1 MAEQTT
7 ITRPS
12 PIIEEAQKNYLES
25 LRDQVQVPLDT
36 SKFAPGVAGVSAL
49 EQAAQQ
55 QAATQAGLGTLSFD
69 PTTGTV
75 TGVGTG
81 TGVGGFQPFLDAAQA
96 ATGPTAF
103 QAFQSPYQQAVT
115 DATLA
120 EFDRTRGAGEQAI
133 ADAAVRAGAFGGG
146 REGVQLAEY
155 QTKSDLDRARLLAQ
169 LNQAGFTQA
178 QQLAAQQ
185 FGQQAQLAQLQP
197 NLAMQNIGIAGGIGQ
212 QDFQRRQ
219 AIDDAARQASRL
231 QQFEAIER
239 LGRLG
244 QGIAGITPGG
254 GSIQTVQ
261 GIAAPAPSPIG
272 SALTAGLGAFS
283 LGKLFGLEELIKK
296 RGELRGQKFDT
307 IRQVLPLSV
316 LATQMG
322 DIRTIR
328 KPRDLINI
336 LSNLGSDPSTFK
348 ALGSL
353 ASLDLKETEGELT
366 DKIALA
372 KLKASKNK
380 RFEFEKR
387 LERADTIKKQLSE
400 YIKQQKAEGK
410 SDEEIRTSGPY
421 VDANRQLS
429 YLLREKSLKDFLFE
443 ERLKNPNTYDQQQAI
458 KDYFDIMG
466 ETQPLA
472 EGGRVGFQEGTP
484 DPEFT
489 MPEPKPREAVQ
500 DRQLDTLMKAA
511 PALED
516 PNQARSMSEGD
527 MYAALRRRL
536 PQEITD
542 DVVRLIA
549 YNPEAFADFA
559 DIQDQ
564 SDVDS
569 FNQKYNVQ
577 LVLPVENVT

>member
-1 MAEQTT
+1 MNPKIMKRPMFRMGGPARVNYQNGTT
-7 ITRPS
+7 
-12 PIIEEAQKNYLES
+12 
-25 LRDQVQVPLDT
+25 
-36 SKFAPGVAGVSAL
+36 
-49 EQAAQQ
+49 
-55 QAATQAGLGTLSFD
+55 
-69 PTTGTV
+69 
-75 TGVGTG
+75 
-81 TGVGGFQPFLDAAQA
+81 
-96 ATGPTAF
+96 
-103 QAFQSPYQQAVT
+103 
-115 DATLA
+115 
-120 EFDRTRGAGEQAI
+120 
-133 ADAAVRAGAFGGG
+133 
-146 REGVQLAEY
+146 
-155 QTKSDLDRARLLAQ
+155 
-169 LNQAGFTQA
+169 
-178 QQLAAQQ
+178 
-185 FGQQAQLAQLQP
+185 
-197 NLAMQNIGIAGGIGQ
+197 
-212 QDFQRRQ
+212 
-219 AIDDAARQASRL
+219 
-231 QQFEAIER
+231 
-239 LGRLG
+239 
-244 QGIAGITPGG
+244 
-254 GSIQTVQ
+254 
-261 GIAAPAPSPIG
+261 
-272 SALTAGLGAFS
+272 
-283 LGKLFGLEELIKK
+283 LEELIKK
-296 RGELRGQKFDT
+296 RGELRGKKFDT

-328 KPRDLINI
+328 KPTDLINI

-410 SDEEIRTSGPY
+410 SDEEIRASGPY

-489 MPEPKPREAVQ
+489 MPEPKPKEAVQ

>member
-185 FGQQAQLAQLQP
+185 FGQQAQSTYEQPPNPALAFASASLNVANTYYSMEFQK
-197 NLAMQNIGIAGGIGQ
+197 Q
-212 QDFQRRQ
+212 Q
-219 AIDDAARQASRL
+219 
-231 QQFEAIER
+231 
-239 LGRLG
+239 
-244 QGIAGITPGG
+244 
-254 GSIQTVQ
+254 
-261 GIAAPAPSPIG
+261 
-272 SALTAGLGAFS
+272 AGL
-283 LGKLFGLEELIKK
+283 
-296 RGELRGQKFDT
+296 
-307 IRQVLPLSV
+307 
-316 LATQMG
+316 
-322 DIRTIR
+322 
-328 KPRDLINI
+328 
-336 LSNLGSDPSTFK
+336 
-348 ALGSL
+348 
-353 ASLDLKETEGELT
+353 LT
-366 DKIALA
+366 NA
-372 KLKASKNK
+372 
-380 RFEFEKR
+380 EKR
-387 LERADTIKKQLSE
+387 
-400 YIKQQKAEGK
+400 
-410 SDEEIRTSGPY
+410 
-421 VDANRQLS
+421 
-429 YLLREKSLKDFLFE
+429 
-443 ERLKNPNTYDQQQAI
+443 
-458 KDYFDIMG
+458 
-466 ETQPLA
+466 
-472 EGGRVGFQEGTP
+472 
-484 DPEFT
+484 
-489 MPEPKPREAVQ
+489 
-500 DRQLDTLMKAA
+500 
-511 PALED
+511 
-516 PNQARSMSEGD
+516 
-527 MYAALRRRL
+527 ALRKSANKN
-536 PQEITD
+536 ET
-542 DVVRLIA
+542 
-549 YNPEAFADFA
+549 FA
-559 DIQDQ
+559 
-564 SDVDS
+564 
-569 FNQKYNVQ
+569 
-577 LVLPVENVT
+577 